1 MTSPAAPGSPLVSA
15 GWLLEHIGEAGLV
28 VLDASITRGED
39 EDGRTVFSDGEATYL
54 AGHVT
59 GAVFA
64 DLFSVWSDPD
74 GEYGFTRPTPV
85 QVEAAARA
93 AGIGPDSTV
102 VVYDQLSGAYA
113 ARVWLVL
120 RSYGF
125 ADVRLLDGGYA
136 AWRAAGGAVET
147 GPGPRV
153 VPGAGFTAVDAG
165 VFADL
170 DEVREVALGP
180 GSGVRLVCA
189 LRRPEFLGDEARE
202 RSGHIPGSVNLP
214 YPDVLDEDGTVS
226 PDRTRA
232 LATGL
237 GIDAGTPVVA
247 YCGGGVNAAG
257 LALAF
262 VEAGLPLPRVYDAS
276 LNEWRARTEL
286 PMEVGEGSGTSRET
300 LVVFDIDG
308 TLLHSD
314 GQHNA
319 IITAVLAGHGLDA
332 TIKAFGTYTH
342 YTDSCVINEVHEAT
356 FGATASAELLAQL
369 DREYREALEAHVA
382 EHPIVEVPGARR
394 VVEELAALP
403 GVHTAFATGSLRGM
417 AELKLGL
424 VGVDAAEVV
433 LSTAGEHYSREEIV
447 RAAIAG
453 VVERVGHDRLDLVI
467 LGDGAWDERTAA
479 QLGIPFVG
487 LATGS
492 HTFGA
497 QAVRVLDDYTGLT
510 GTDLVA
516 LARPWPS
523 DL

>member
-1 MTSPAAPGSPLVSA
+1 MTSPAGPGSPLVSA
-15 GWLLEHIGEAGLV
+15 DWLGEHLGEAGLV

-39 EDGRTVFSDGEATYL
+39 EDGRTVFSDGEATYR
-54 AGHVT
+54 AGHVP

-74 GEYGFTRPTPV
+74 GEYGFTRPTPA

-125 ADVRLLDGGYA
+125 DGVRLLDGGYA

-147 GPGPRV
+147 GPGPQV

-165 VFADL
+165 LFAGL
-170 DEVREVALGP
+170 DEVREAALGP
-180 GSGVRLVCA
+180 GTGVRLVCA
-189 LRRPEFLGDEARE
+189 LRRPEFLGDETRE

-232 LATGL
+232 LAAGL
-237 GIDAGTPVVA
+237 GIDAATPVVA

-286 PMEVGEGSGTSRET
+286 PMEVGEGAGASRET

-314 GQHNA
+314 GQHNS

-356 FGATASAELLAQL
+356 FGAPASADLLAQL
-369 DREYREALEAHVA
+369 DREYRAALEAHVA

-417 AELKLGL
+417 AELKLAM

-433 LSTAGEHYSREEIV
+433 LSTASEAYSRDAIV

-453 VVERVGHDRLDLVI
+453 AVERIGHDRLDLVI
-467 LGDGAWDERTAA
+467 LGDGAWDEQTAA

-492 HTFGA
+492 HAFGD

-510 GTDLVA
+510 GADLVG